1 MMVFSKTMLR
11 ALLLAAVLSSP
22 LAAQAPDADEGLDY
36 VVEYGAT
43 IADTDRISSSGA
55 ALSDPA
61 AILQQDRYNV
71 DVRGVLQPG
80 DSTDDYFADKAQ
92 RAEIA
97 KADIR
102 FQDDQARADIADGT
116 PSLFVTVMRRQGDGQ
131 LVIFLA
137 TSDGEPA
144 DDPDTVDQSTPAG

>member
-1 MMVFSKTMLR
+1 MSFPSKLCLP
-11 ALLLAAVLSSP
+11 LLIAASLGP
-22 LAAQAPDADEGLDY
+22 PAAAQAPDADEGLDY

-43 IADTDRISSSGA
+43 IADTDRVSSSGA
-55 ALSDPA
+55 ALTDPA
-61 AILQQDRYNV
+61 AILQQDRFNV
-71 DVRGVLQPG
+71 DVRGVLQSG

-97 KADIR
+97 KAEIR
-102 FQDDQARADIADGT
+102 FQDDRAQADIVDGT
-116 PSLFVTVMRRQGDGQ
+116 PSLFVTVMRRQDDGQ

-144 DDPDTVDQSTPAG
+144 DDSDTVDQSTPAG